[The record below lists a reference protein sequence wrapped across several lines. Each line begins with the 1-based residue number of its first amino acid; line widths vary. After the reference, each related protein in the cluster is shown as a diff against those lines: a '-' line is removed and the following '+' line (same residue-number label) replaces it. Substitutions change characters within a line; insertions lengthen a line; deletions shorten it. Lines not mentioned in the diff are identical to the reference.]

1 MTVRAFSKV
10 SSFPCEIWV
19 PWADDW
25 EDDCVAFGWGSC
37 CLSGISVSASPACCE
52 LLTCF
57 L

>member
-1 MTVRAFSKV
+1 MTMRAFSKV

-19 PWADDW
+19 VW
-25 EDDCVAFGWGSC
+25 EAGCVALGWDSC
-37 CLSGISVSASPACCE
+37 GTSGISVSASSAGCAACE